1 MTDLELIT
9 YPIKRMKMKLQLIG
23 GAGGDFSGYQKTV
36 FWDECEENTW
46 DYYKEKTW
54 KEMGERTKDDIFSV
68 VREIEGDAISLDL
81 SIDSTSNIR
90 RVLSTTLHMEDEE
103 YFTNTFVTI
112 WLNRLVRLQIGLYN
126 WETREYRWF
135 TIGSFMVTASSYSF
149 NATTKKLQLTLAD
162 LMASVTRER
171 GNQIGSEVLIPVNS
185 TMTSALQSV
194 VERFFPFS
202 FVDITDFENKT
213 IPYDLEFEPGTYPYE
228 IAESIV
234 TLYPTYE
241 QFYTADGVY
250 VVRQVPAGVDEKIVL
265 DIDDIDKLIISDEGS
280 VMPGDIK
287 NVTEVWGRV
296 LNADRT
302 AKSCDGQ
309 SSVGTYVLYIDED
322 FNVLENGITISFV
335 ADITCNE
342 GQRIKIQSLEDLA
355 VTVLNGEGQRR
366 PVKRGE
372 IKKGYQYVIK
382 YIDGVFALQGESEIH
397 AMCFLF
403 NVPPSEEEIAGIKSK
418 YNCNNIKI
426 LIDRDSQ
433 FAVEKV
439 GEQIRVFNN
448 GEYDNI
454 YTNELALER
463 AYYENWRYARIQD
476 TIRLEMIYVPWL
488 EVNQKIRYRSI
499 VSGETN
505 DYLVQSIKANI
516 GSFTMSVTMTRFFP
530 FYPWLRKSATW
541 KSYENTT
548 WEKLKNKYWEEMIY
562 IDNTGV

>member
-1 MTDLELIT
+1 
-9 YPIKRMKMKLQLIG
+9 
-23 GAGGDFSGYQKTV
+23 
-36 FWDECEENTW
+36 
-46 DYYKEKTW
+46 
-54 KEMGERTKDDIFSV
+54 MGERTKDDIFSV

-126 WETREYRWF
+126 WETKEYRWF

-250 VVRQVPAGVDEKIVL
+250 VVRQVPTGVDEEIVL

-335 ADITCNE
+335 ADTTCNE
-342 GQRIKIQSLEDLA
+342 
-355 VTVLNGEGQRR
+355 
-366 PVKRGE
+366 
-372 IKKGYQYVIK
+372 
-382 YIDGVFALQGESEIH
+382 
-397 AMCFLF
+397 
-403 NVPPSEEEIAGIKSK
+403 
-418 YNCNNIKI
+418 
-426 LIDRDSQ
+426 
-433 FAVEKV
+433 
-439 GEQIRVFNN
+439 
-448 GEYDNI
+448 
-454 YTNELALER
+454 
-463 AYYENWRYARIQD
+463 
-476 TIRLEMIYVPWL
+476 
-488 EVNQKIRYRSI
+488 
-499 VSGETN
+499 
-505 DYLVQSIKANI
+505 
-516 GSFTMSVTMTRFFP
+516 
-530 FYPWLRKSATW
+530 
-541 KSYENTT
+541 
-548 WEKLKNKYWEEMIY
+548 
-562 IDNTGV
+562 